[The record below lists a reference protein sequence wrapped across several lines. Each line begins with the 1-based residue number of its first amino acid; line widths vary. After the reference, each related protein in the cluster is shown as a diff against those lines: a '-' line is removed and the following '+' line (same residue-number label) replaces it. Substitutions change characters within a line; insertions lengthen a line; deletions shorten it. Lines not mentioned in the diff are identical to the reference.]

1 MARSPF
7 LIKIPSGL
15 KPWEADNWRA
25 VAEALKMAL
34 STTNA
39 VDSPTT
45 GLSAVQGKV
54 RVDQYDTTP
63 EYLDQKIVE
72 GSDIDFVKSND
83 GMGAKE
89 IKANFK
95 LVVSASEP
103 TTITEGMLWFDTDA
117 RFGTPHTIGDG
128 EADID
133 YELKFDG
140 ETNDGSLYW
149 MEDEDYFKLVDDLL
163 INSNEKIMFRDT
175 AISINS
181 ADDGHLDLTADVSID
196 LNTAADTDLV
206 INLAGTTNSGV
217 LTWMED
223 EDYLKIGDGVLMD
236 MAEEIFFRDTAV
248 GINSAND
255 GYLDLFADTGVR
267 TSKAIRGTTSLF
279 RRYYHVALG
288 AANPGAS
295 GPTWVVAGSNT
306 TGGWRLTNA
315 SWLLRGQADIHAD
328 WDGATDLTVSVNFMV
343 NINNTGGLVTDTV
356 DLRLNAYYK
365 GVGDVATKTQAVE
378 VATVV
383 GQSPQYKQFK
393 ATFTIDWDALSN
405 VVEVG
410 DVISLILNLET
421 DTSEVD
427 DIVVTSMEFYYQ
439 TAHIGIESGDI

>member
-1 MARSPF
+1 MR
-7 LIKIPSGL
+7 IPAIIHIPMGL
-15 KPWEADNWRA
+15 PTWEADNWRA
-25 VAEALKMAL
+25 VAEMLKMSL
-34 STTNA
+34 GTTNA

-149 MEDEDYFKLVDDLL
+149 MEDEDYFKWVDDLL
-163 INSNEKIMFRDT
+163 MNSTEKIMFRDT
-175 AISINS
+175 AISISS
-181 ADDGHLDLTADVSID
+181 ADDGHMDLAADVSFD
-196 LNTAADTDLV
+196 FNTAADTDLV
-206 INLAGTTNSGV
+206 FNFVGTTNSGV
-217 LTWMED
+217 WTWMED
-223 EDYLKIGDGVLMD
+223 EGYFKTSD
-236 MAEEIFFRDTAV
+236 EIRTA
-248 GINSAND
+248 
-255 GYLDLFADTGVR
+255 
-267 TSKAIRGTTSLF
+267 TSLY
-279 RRYYHVALG
+279 RRYYHIALG

-295 GPTWVVAGSNT
+295 GATWVVASANT

-315 SWLLRGQADIHAD
+315 AWLIRGQADVHAD
-328 WDGATDLTVSVNFMV
+328 WDGASDLTVSVNFMV
-343 NINNTGGLVTDTV
+343 NVDNTGGADADTV
-356 DLRLNAYYK
+356 DLKLVAYYK
-365 GVGDVATKTQAVE
+365 GVGDTACKTQTVE
-378 VATVV
+378 TVTTV
-383 GQSPQYKQFK
+383 GKSAQYKQFK
-393 ATFTIDWDALSN
+393 ASFTIDWDYAAN
-405 VVEVG
+405 VVEAG
-410 DVISLILNLET
+410 DIISLVLNLET

-427 DIVVTSMEFYYQ
+427 DIVVTSMEFYYP
-439 TAHIGIESGDI
+439 TTHLGIESGDV